1 MARLRALVAAL
12 VVGIGVSGSFIA
24 SAGAQQPNFAGKTVR
39 IVIPTGVGG
48 EYGLYSQ
55 LIASH
60 LGRHVPGQ
68 PSVIVQAM
76 PGGAGLIAVNW
87 MFAVAPKDGTVL
99 FIPPVNAIQDGVLD
113 PKSKF
118 DPAKIQWIG
127 RIADLTQVGV
137 VMKRSEV
144 TSLDGARRKQ
154 LVAAGIGLTNPTAFN
169 ARVLNELAGT
179 KFKILVGY
187 RGTADVELGWLRGE
201 VDLWTVGWDAVKT
214 KYARELQSGE
224 VIPLFVYAPQRLP
237 ELPDTPLLSEFG
249 RNDIENA
256 FLKIYTVGTAMGR
269 SLAAPP
275 DVPAPVVEMY
285 RDAFRAM
292 LKDPVIRETLEKANA
307 RFNPMDS
314 GELAAM
320 VADALKLTSEQAE
333 KTRAF
338 YQHMVDNP

>member
-1 MARLRALVAAL
+1 MKRILRISAFMALLALGSLPAFAQTAA
-12 VVGIGVSGSFIA
+12 S
-24 SAGAQQPNFAGKTVR
+24 FAGKTVR
-39 IVIPTGVGG
+39 IVIPSAVGG

-55 LIASH
+55 LMANH
-60 LGRHVPGQ
+60 LGKYVPGN
-68 PSVIVQAM
+68 PAVIVQAM

-87 MFAVAPKDGTVL
+87 MFAAAPKDGTVL

-113 PKSKF
+113 PKAKF
-118 DPAKIQWIG
+118 DPSKIQWIG
-127 RIADLTQVGV
+127 RLADLTQVGAV
-137 VMKRSEV
+137 LKRSGV
-144 TSLDGARRKQ
+144 TALEGAKTKQ

-169 ARVLNELAGT
+169 ARVLNEIAGT

-201 VDLWTVGWDAVKT
+201 VDLWTVGWDAVKL
-214 KYARELQSGE
+214 KYAKELVSGE

-237 ELPDTPLLSEFG
+237 ELPDVPLLSEFG
-249 RNDIENA
+249 RNDTENA

-275 DVPAPVVEMY
+275 DVPLPVVDMFRE
-285 RDAFRAM
+285 AFRKM
-292 LKDPVIRETLEKANA
+292 LNDPAIKETLDKANA
-307 RFNPMDS
+307 RYNPLDS
-314 GELAAM
+314 SELEKM
-320 VADALKLTSEQAE
+320 VAEALKMTNEQAE

>member
-1 MARLRALVAAL
+1 MEKILKLLAAIPALVLGATVAL
-12 VVGIGVSGSFIA
+12 
-24 SAGAQQPNFAGKTVR
+24 AQGEPNFAGKTVR
-39 IVIPTGVGG
+39 IIIPSAVGG

-55 LIASH
+55 LMANH
-60 LGRHVPGQ
+60 LGKYVPGN
-68 PSVIVQAM
+68 PAVIVQAM

-87 MFAVAPKDGTVL
+87 MFSVAPKDGTTL

-118 DPAKIQWIG
+118 DPGKIQWIG
-127 RIADLTQVGV
+127 RLADLTQVGA
-137 VMKRSEV
+137 VMKSSGV
-144 TSLDGARRKQ
+144 TNLEGAKQKQ

-169 ARVLNELAGT
+169 ARVLNELVGT

-214 KYARELQSGE
+214 KYEKELASGD
-224 VIPLFVYAPQRLP
+224 VIPLFVYAPHRLP
-237 ELPDTPLLSEFG
+237 ELPNVPLLSEFG

-275 DVPAPVVEMY
+275 DVPLPVVDMY
-285 RDAFRAM
+285 RAAFGKM
-292 LKDPVIRETLEKANA
+292 LQDPAIRETLEKANA
-307 RFNPMDS
+307 RYNPMDS
-314 GELAAM
+314 KELDRM
-320 VADALKLTSEQAE
+320 VADALKLTQEQAE